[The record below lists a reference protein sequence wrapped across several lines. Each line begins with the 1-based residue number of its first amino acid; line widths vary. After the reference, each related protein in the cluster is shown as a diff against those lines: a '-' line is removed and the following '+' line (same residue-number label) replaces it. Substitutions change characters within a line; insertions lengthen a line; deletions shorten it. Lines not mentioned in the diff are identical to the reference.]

1 MEEKVDEI
9 LKIVSKL
16 QATVLD
22 LQAEVSGVKTET
34 GSLKSE
40 VGNLKTEIASLK
52 TRMDMVEKRLDSQ
65 GKQMADGFNTL
76 DKKIDKT
83 AIELR
88 VQISNVRD
96 ELKIDIKDAI
106 DISVRQAMMVSE
118 HCERL
123 YQESK
128 KDRQELHQSVDI
140 LSNAFQF
147 NKMEI
152 EKLKSK
158 C

>member
-40 VGNLKTEIASLK
+40 IISLK

-88 VQISNVRD
+88 VQMSSVKD
-96 ELKIDIKDAI
+96 ELESKINDAI
-106 DISVRQAMMVSE
+106 DISSRQYMMVSE
-118 HCERL
+118 HFEKL

-128 KDRQELHQSVDI
+128 KDRQELHQSAKIFAQIVMG
-140 LSNAFQF
+140 
-147 NKMEI
+147 K
-152 EKLKSK
+152 
-158 C
+158 